1 MESPTAQNSAR
12 TNGSPPARCE
22 TLQLAACHFV
32 QLIKHFSRGLS
43 RALSARGVEGVISS
57 EHK

>member
-32 QLIKHFSRGLS
+32 QLIKHFSGGLFG
-43 RALSARGVEGVISS
+43 ALSARCVGGVISS